1 MRLLGGR
8 GRKLIVGDQS
18 SCVTVVFYSL
28 NSFAL
33 RLVSG
38 MNIYLDTNPQI
49 VKDYGS

>member
-1 MRLLGGR
+1 
-8 GRKLIVGDQS
+8 VGDQS

-38 MNIYLDTNPQI
+38 MNIYLDTNPHI